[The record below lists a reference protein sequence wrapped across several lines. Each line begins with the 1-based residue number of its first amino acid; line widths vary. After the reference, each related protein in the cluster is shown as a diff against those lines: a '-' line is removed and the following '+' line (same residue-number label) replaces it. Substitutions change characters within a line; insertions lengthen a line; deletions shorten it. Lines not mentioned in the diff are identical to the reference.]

1 MPRPA
6 NPDAKT
12 RAVQGPRPAYVMLK
26 GERAKEFA
34 KAIEDGSLEIT
45 GATRKA
51 DEVLSAVY
59 ASEVDAFVR
68 FMIK

>member
-6 NPDAKT
+6 NPDAKP
-12 RAVQGPRPAYVMLK
+12 RAAQGPRPAYVMLT
-26 GERAKEFA
+26 GDRAKEFA
-34 KAIEDGSLEIT
+34 KAVEDGSVTIA

-51 DEVLSAVY
+51 DEVLAKVY
-59 ASEVDAFVR
+59 ANEVDAFVR

>member
-6 NPDAKT
+6 NPNAPA
-12 RAVQGPRPAYVMLK
+12 RAAQGPRPAYVMLK
-26 GERAKEFA
+26 GDGAKDFA
-34 KAIEDGSLEIT
+34 KAVEDGSIVIA

-51 DEVLSAVY
+51 DEVLAAVY
-59 ASEVDAFVR
+59 ANEVDAFVR